1 MSWLPN
7 RTPDRKV
14 KNLPRVSF
22 RRGKASIAM
31 RLTLLGLGLLAGL
44 LAWHVRLAAVSNGLA
59 VVNANAQAMAQK
71 NKDCL
76 DLAARVA
83 RSTNEKNTAFNRC
96 IADQNTAKELPAR

>member
-14 KNLPRVSF
+14 RSQPRASY
-22 RRGKASIAM
+22 RRGKPSLAK
-31 RLTLLGLGLLAGL
+31 RLVLLGLGLLAGL
-44 LAWHVRLAAVSNGLA
+44 ITWHLRLEAVNGGLA
-59 VVNANAQAMAQK
+59 IVSANAQAMAQK

-83 RSTNEKNTAFNRC
+83 RSTDEKNVAFNRC
-96 IADQNTAKELPAR
+96 IADQNTAKTTPAR